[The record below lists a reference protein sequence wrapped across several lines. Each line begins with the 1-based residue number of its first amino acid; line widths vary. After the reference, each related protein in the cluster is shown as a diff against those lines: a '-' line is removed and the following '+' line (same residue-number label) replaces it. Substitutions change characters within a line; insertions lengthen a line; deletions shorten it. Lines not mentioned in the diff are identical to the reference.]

1 MQRIT
6 FNDGLTAYD
15 VPDDFHAELM
25 TFLCSKQLRINQLED
40 AIRYAKMKAET
51 ATKKPTKLTKL
62 EAKHSRAYLYSLVG
76 QNVTQCEL
84 YR

>member
-1 MQRIT
+1 MQDITFDNWATVYTVPDELSNQIALMQR
-6 FNDGLTAYD
+6 
-15 VPDDFHAELM
+15 
-25 TFLCSKQLRINQLED
+25 RINQLED

-51 ATKKPTKLTKL
+51 ATKKPTRLTKL
-62 EAKHSRAYLYSLVG
+62 EAHYARQHVYSLVG